1 MNTITYNIKIGGV
14 EKAPHL
20 VQSDNTLNTIYAV
33 DTRSL
38 NKSLFNIRNTSKDNE
53 NRFIKFVSKTIKG
66 MTVRSNSENIL
77 ITDIYDN
84 GTPLYR
90 KTPIRFKEYDYI
102 LINGIKPVSDSNF
115 LYTNDDSVHVSYY
128 KNNLLIL
135 EYVDTTYPVYINS
148 SYKNYESI
156 YSIDGK
162 VFKSVFDKDHYTIT
176 WNNTETSYKVL
187 DTPIF
192 NVSEYSI
199 YNTDILSL
207 FINSFIMK
215 RKSINYST
223 IRHGLNLVKVENEIA
238 KYSNN
243 EILLKNSGVSKTNI
257 KISFIKDGVSVK
269 DILGNSLENYEIEPK
284 YGSIKLHRFKEEIS
298 AISYDKVIV
307 DYHYYDF
314 ISNNIKIPRYIVD
327 SSEYI
332 SVGLT
337 KDGLKYYAYDSFGF
351 IIFSNHKINNL
362 PYAINLVDKSPLK
375 WEISGQPEN
384 SGNMYTG
391 EKVTEDFIEISK
403 ISIKDM
409 SKLKYV
415 LNKRPSL
422 PISGG
427 HGLREIYIPNLA
439 YCRIVIG
446 KEKESYFNSGVSELN
461 VGMSTQGTLSLYMST
476 DTKVVFQL
484 DYSKDKYSDDVEYVN
499 EDMQKN
505 LDFKNPPFINKD
517 PLKYEVIYIDG
528 KTYFK
533 LNSIKK
539 HYDDKV
545 YFIVNKEDIKP
556 GYRFSVVY
564 GDSIPTMVHKI

>member
-77 ITDIYDN
+77 ITDVYDN

-102 LINGIKPVSDSNF
+102 LINGVKPVSDSNF

-199 YNTDILSL
+199 YNTDMLSL

-215 RKSINYST
+215 RKGINYST

-307 DYHYYDF
+307 GYHYYDF

-391 EKVTEDFIEISK
+391 EKVTEGFIEISK

-484 DYSKDKYSDDVEYVN
+484 DYSKDKYSDDVEYVDEN
-499 EDMQKN
+499 MQKD
-505 LDFKNPPFINKD
+505 LDFKNPPFINKG

-528 KTYFK
+528 KTYSK

-556 GYRFSVVY
+556 DYRFSVVY

>member
-102 LINGIKPVSDSNF
+102 LINGVKPVSDSNF

-187 DTPIF
+187 YTPIF

-199 YNTDILSL
+199 YNTDMLSL

-484 DYSKDKYSDDVEYVN
+484 DYSKDKYSDDVEYVDEN
-499 EDMQKN
+499 MQKD

>member
-38 NKSLFNIRNTSKDNE
+38 NKSLFNIRNTSKDNK

-102 LINGIKPVSDSNF
+102 LINGVKPISDSNF

-199 YNTDILSL
+199 YNTDMLSL
-207 FINSFIMK
+207 FINNFIMK
-215 RKSINYST
+215 RKGINYST

-243 EILLKNSGVSKTNI
+243 EILLKNSGVLKTNI

-362 PYAINLVDKSPLK
+362 PYAINLVDKSLLK

-391 EKVTEDFIEISK
+391 EKAAEDFIEISK

-446 KEKESYFNSGVSELN
+446 KEKESHFNSGVSELN

-484 DYSKDKYSDDVEYVN
+484 DCSKDKYSDDVEYVD
-499 EDMQKN
+499 EDMQKD

-528 KTYFK
+528 KTYSK

-556 GYRFSVVY
+556 DYRFSVVY

>member
-77 ITDIYDN
+77 ITDVYDN

-102 LINGIKPVSDSNF
+102 LINGVKPVSDSNF

-199 YNTDILSL
+199 YNTDMLSL

-298 AISYDKVIV
+298 AISYDNVIV

-391 EKVTEDFIEISK
+391 EKVTEGFIEISK

-427 HGLREIYIPNLA
+427 HGLREIYIPNLS

-484 DYSKDKYSDDVEYVN
+484 DYSKDKYSDDVEYVD
-499 EDMQKN
+499 EDMQKD

>member
-102 LINGIKPVSDSNF
+102 LINGVKPVSDSNF

-199 YNTDILSL
+199 YNTDMLSL

-314 ISNNIKIPRYIVD
+314 ISNNIKMPRYIVD

-484 DYSKDKYSDDVEYVN
+484 DYSKDKYSDDVEYVDEN
-499 EDMQKN
+499 MQKD

>member
-102 LINGIKPVSDSNF
+102 LINGVKPVSDSNF

-199 YNTDILSL
+199 YNTDMLSL

-484 DYSKDKYSDDVEYVN
+484 DYSKDKYSDDVEYVDEN
-499 EDMQKN
+499 MQKD

-545 YFIVNKEDIKP
+545 YFIVNKEDIKQ

>member
-102 LINGIKPVSDSNF
+102 LINGVKPVSDSNF

-162 VFKSVFDKDHYTIT
+162 VFKSVFDKGHYTIT

-199 YNTDILSL
+199 YNTDMLSL

-215 RKSINYST
+215 RKGINYST

-391 EKVTEDFIEISK
+391 EKVAEDFIEISK

-439 YCRIVIG
+439 YCRIIIG

-484 DYSKDKYSDDVEYVN
+484 DYSKDKYSDDVEYVD
-499 EDMQKN
+499 EDMQKD
-505 LDFKNPPFINKD
+505 LDFKNPTFINKD

-528 KTYFK
+528 KTYSK

-539 HYDDKV
+539 HYDDRV

>member
-33 DTRSL
+33 DIRSL

-102 LINGIKPVSDSNF
+102 LINGVKPVSDSNF

-199 YNTDILSL
+199 YNTDMLSL

-223 IRHGLNLVKVENEIA
+223 IRRGLNLVKVENEIA

-269 DILGNSLENYEIEPK
+269 DILGDSLENYEIEPK

-298 AISYDKVIV
+298 AISYDKVV
-307 DYHYYDF
+307 VNYHYYDF

-391 EKVTEDFIEISK
+391 EKVAEDFIEISK

-484 DYSKDKYSDDVEYVN
+484 DYSKDKYSDDVEYVD
-499 EDMQKN
+499 EDMQKD

-528 KTYFK
+528 KTYSK

-556 GYRFSVVY
+556 DYRVSVVY

>member
-20 VQSDNTLNTIYAV
+20 VQSDNTLNTIYAI

-53 NRFIKFVSKTIKG
+53 NRFIKFISKTIKG

-102 LINGIKPVSDSNF
+102 LINGVKPVSDSNF

-199 YNTDILSL
+199 YNTDMLSL
-207 FINSFIMK
+207 FINSFIME
-215 RKSINYST
+215 RKGINYST

-307 DYHYYDF
+307 DYHYYGF

-337 KDGLKYYAYDSFGF
+337 KDGLKYYAYDPFGF

-375 WEISGQPEN
+375 WEISGQLEN

-391 EKVTEDFIEISK
+391 EKVAEDFIEISK

-439 YCRIVIG
+439 YCRMVIG

-484 DYSKDKYSDDVEYVN
+484 DHSKDKYSDDVEYVD
-499 EDMQKN
+499 EDMQKD

>member
-102 LINGIKPVSDSNF
+102 LINGVKPVSDSNF

-199 YNTDILSL
+199 YNTDMLSL

-427 HGLREIYIPNLA
+427 YGLREIYIPNLA

-484 DYSKDKYSDDVEYVN
+484 DYSKDKYSDDVEYVDK
-499 EDMQKN
+499 DMQKD

-539 HYDDKV
+539 HYDDKA

>member
-102 LINGIKPVSDSNF
+102 LINGVKPVSDSNF

-199 YNTDILSL
+199 YNTDMLSL

-215 RKSINYST
+215 RKGINYST

-243 EILLKNSGVSKTNI
+243 EILLKNSGVSKPNI

-391 EKVTEDFIEISK
+391 EKVAEDFIEISK

-422 PISGG
+422 QISGG

-484 DYSKDKYSDDVEYVN
+484 DYSKDKYSDDVEYVDEN
-499 EDMQKN
+499 MQKD

-528 KTYFK
+528 KTYSK

-539 HYDDKV
+539 HYNDKV

-556 GYRFSVVY
+556 GYRFSAVY

>member
-102 LINGIKPVSDSNF
+102 LINGVKPVSDSNF

-199 YNTDILSL
+199 YNTDMLSL

-257 KISFIKDGVSVK
+257 KISFIKDGVSVR

-484 DYSKDKYSDDVEYVN
+484 DYSKDKYSDDVEYVDEN
-499 EDMQKN
+499 MQKD

>member
-102 LINGIKPVSDSNF
+102 LINGVKPVSDSNF

-199 YNTDILSL
+199 YNTDMLSL

-484 DYSKDKYSDDVEYVN
+484 DYSKDKYSDDVEYVDEN
-499 EDMQKN
+499 MQKD

-517 PLKYEVIYIDG
+517 SLKYEVIYIDG

>member
-38 NKSLFNIRNTSKDNE
+38 NKSLFNIRNTSRDNE

-102 LINGIKPVSDSNF
+102 LINGVKPVSDSNF

-156 YSIDGK
+156 YSIDSK

-199 YNTDILSL
+199 YNTDMLSL

-269 DILGNSLENYEIEPK
+269 DIIGNSLENYEIEPK

-307 DYHYYDF
+307 NYHYYDF

-362 PYAINLVDKSPLK
+362 PYAINLVNKSPLK

-422 PISGG
+422 PVSGG

-446 KEKESYFNSGVSELN
+446 KEKESYFNFGVSELN

-484 DYSKDKYSDDVEYVN
+484 DYSKDKYSDDVEYVD
-499 EDMQKN
+499 EDMQKD

-545 YFIVNKEDIKP
+545 YFIVNKDDIKP
-556 GYRFSVVY
+556 DYRFSVVY

>member
-102 LINGIKPVSDSNF
+102 LINGVKPVSDSNF

-162 VFKSVFDKDHYTIT
+162 VFKSIFDKDHYTIT

-199 YNTDILSL
+199 YNTDMLSL

-403 ISIKDM
+403 VSIKDM
-409 SKLKYV
+409 SKLKYI

-484 DYSKDKYSDDVEYVN
+484 DYSKDKYSDDVEYVD
-499 EDMQKN
+499 EDMQKD

>member
-102 LINGIKPVSDSNF
+102 LINDVKPVSDSNF

-199 YNTDILSL
+199 YNTDMLSL

-298 AISYDKVIV
+298 TISYDKVIV

-391 EKVTEDFIEISK
+391 EKVTEGFIEISK

-484 DYSKDKYSDDVEYVN
+484 DYSKDKYSDDVEYVD
-499 EDMQKN
+499 EDMQKD

>member
-102 LINGIKPVSDSNF
+102 LINDVKPVSDSNF

-199 YNTDILSL
+199 YNTDMLSL

-298 AISYDKVIV
+298 TISYDKVIV

-391 EKVTEDFIEISK
+391 EKVTEGFIEISK

-484 DYSKDKYSDDVEYVN
+484 DYSKDKYSDDVEYVDEN
-499 EDMQKN
+499 MQKD

-528 KTYFK
+528 KTYSK

-556 GYRFSVVY
+556 DYRFSVVY

>member
-102 LINGIKPVSDSNF
+102 LINGVKPVSDSNF

-199 YNTDILSL
+199 YNTDMLSL

-215 RKSINYST
+215 RKGINYST

-484 DYSKDKYSDDVEYVN
+484 DYSKDKYSDDVEYVD
-499 EDMQKN
+499 EDMQKD

>member
-102 LINGIKPVSDSNF
+102 LINDVKPVSDSNF

-199 YNTDILSL
+199 YNTDMLSL

-427 HGLREIYIPNLA
+427 YGLREIYIPNLA

-484 DYSKDKYSDDVEYVN
+484 DYSKDKYSDDVEYVDEN
-499 EDMQKN
+499 MQKD

-528 KTYFK
+528 KTYSK

-556 GYRFSVVY
+556 DYRFSVVY

>member
-102 LINGIKPVSDSNF
+102 LINGVKPVSDSNF

-199 YNTDILSL
+199 YNTDMLSL

-215 RKSINYST
+215 RKGINYST

-269 DILGNSLENYEIEPK
+269 DILGNSLENYEVEPK

-351 IIFSNHKINNL
+351 IIFSNNKINNL

-384 SGNMYTG
+384 SGNMYTR
-391 EKVTEDFIEISK
+391 EKVTEDFIDISK

-484 DYSKDKYSDDVEYVN
+484 DYSKDKYSDDVEYVDEN
-499 EDMQKN
+499 MQKD

>member
-102 LINGIKPVSDSNF
+102 LINGVKPVSDSNF

-199 YNTDILSL
+199 YNTDMLSL

-215 RKSINYST
+215 RKGINYST

-362 PYAINLVDKSPLK
+362 PYAINLVDKSTLK

-391 EKVTEDFIEISK
+391 EKVAEDFIEISK

-484 DYSKDKYSDDVEYVN
+484 DYSKDKYSDDVEYVD
-499 EDMQKN
+499 EDMQKD
-505 LDFKNPPFINKD
+505 LDFKNPTFINKD

-528 KTYFK
+528 KTYSK

-545 YFIVNKEDIKP
+545 YFIVNKEDINP

>member
-84 GTPLYR
+84 GAPLYR

-102 LINGIKPVSDSNF
+102 LINDVKPVSDSNF

-199 YNTDILSL
+199 YNTDMLSL

-257 KISFIKDGVSVK
+257 KISFIKDGMSVK

-298 AISYDKVIV
+298 TISYDKVIV

-427 HGLREIYIPNLA
+427 HGLREIYVPNLA

-461 VGMSTQGTLSLYMST
+461 VGISTQGTLSLYMST

-484 DYSKDKYSDDVEYVN
+484 DYSKDKYSDNVEYVN
-499 EDMQKN
+499 EDMQKD
-505 LDFKNPPFINKD
+505 LDFKNPSFINKD

>member
-102 LINGIKPVSDSNF
+102 LINGVKPVSDSNF

-199 YNTDILSL
+199 YNTDMLSL

-337 KDGLKYYAYDSFGF
+337 KNGLKYYAYDSFGF

-484 DYSKDKYSDDVEYVN
+484 DYYKDKYSDDVEYVD
-499 EDMQKN
+499 EDMQKD

-528 KTYFK
+528 KTYSK

>member
-102 LINGIKPVSDSNF
+102 LINDVKPVSDSNF

-199 YNTDILSL
+199 YNTDMLSL

-362 PYAINLVDKSPLK
+362 PYAINLADKSPLK

-427 HGLREIYIPNLA
+427 YGLREIYIPNLA

-484 DYSKDKYSDDVEYVN
+484 DYSKDKYSDDVEYVDEN
-499 EDMQKN
+499 MQKD

-528 KTYFK
+528 KTYSK

-556 GYRFSVVY
+556 DYRFSVVY

>member
-53 NRFIKFVSKTIKG
+53 NRFIKFISKTIKG

-102 LINGIKPVSDSNF
+102 LINGVKPVSDSNF

-156 YSIDGK
+156 YSIDSK

-199 YNTDILSL
+199 YNTDMLSL

-284 YGSIKLHRFKEEIS
+284 YGAIKLHRFKEEIS

-362 PYAINLVDKSPLK
+362 PYAINLVDKYPLK

-476 DTKVVFQL
+476 DTKVIFQL
-484 DYSKDKYSDDVEYVN
+484 DYSKDKYSDNVEYVD
-499 EDMQKN
+499 EDMQKD

>member
-102 LINGIKPVSDSNF
+102 LINGVKPVSDSNF

-128 KNNLLIL
+128 KDDLLIL

-199 YNTDILSL
+199 YNTDMLSL

-223 IRHGLNLVKVENEIA
+223 IRRGLNLVKVENEIA

-375 WEISGQPEN
+375 WGISGQPEN

-484 DYSKDKYSDDVEYVN
+484 DYSKDKYSDDVEYVDEN
-499 EDMQKN
+499 MQN
-505 LDFKNPPFINKD
+505 DLDFKNPPFINKD

-528 KTYFK
+528 KTYSK

-545 YFIVNKEDIKP
+545 YFIVNKEDIKT

>member
-77 ITDIYDN
+77 ITDVYDN

-102 LINGIKPVSDSNF
+102 LINGVKPVSDSNF
-115 LYTNDDSVHVSYY
+115 LYTNDNSVHVSYY

-199 YNTDILSL
+199 YNTDMLSL

-215 RKSINYST
+215 RKGINYST

-243 EILLKNSGVSKTNI
+243 EILLKNSGVSKPNI
-257 KISFIKDGVSVK
+257 KISFIKDGMSVK

-298 AISYDKVIV
+298 AISYDNVIV

-391 EKVTEDFIEISK
+391 EKVTEGFIEISK

-484 DYSKDKYSDDVEYVN
+484 DYSKDKYSDDVEYVDEN
-499 EDMQKN
+499 MQKD

-528 KTYFK
+528 KTYSK

-556 GYRFSVVY
+556 DYRFSVVY

>member
-53 NRFIKFVSKTIKG
+53 NRFIKFVSKTIRG

-102 LINGIKPVSDSNF
+102 LINGVKPVSDSNF

-199 YNTDILSL
+199 YNTDMLSL

-215 RKSINYST
+215 RKGINYST

-269 DILGNSLENYEIEPK
+269 DILGSSLENYEIEPK

-298 AISYDKVIV
+298 AISYDKIIV

-391 EKVTEDFIEISK
+391 EKVTEGFIEISK

-484 DYSKDKYSDDVEYVN
+484 DYSKDKYSDDVEYVD
-499 EDMQKN
+499 EDMQKD

-556 GYRFSVVY
+556 DYRFSVVY

>member
-102 LINGIKPVSDSNF
+102 LINGVKPVSDSNF

-199 YNTDILSL
+199 YNTDMLSL

-484 DYSKDKYSDDVEYVN
+484 DYSKDKYSDDVEYVDEN
-499 EDMQKN
+499 MQKD

-528 KTYFK
+528 KTYFR

>member
-102 LINGIKPVSDSNF
+102 LINDVKPVSDSNF

-199 YNTDILSL
+199 YNTDMLSL

-215 RKSINYST
+215 RKSINYFT

-337 KDGLKYYAYDSFGF
+337 KDGLKYYAYDYFGF

-427 HGLREIYIPNLA
+427 YGLREIYIPNLA

-484 DYSKDKYSDDVEYVN
+484 DYSKDKYSDDVEYVDEN
-499 EDMQKN
+499 MQKD

-528 KTYFK
+528 KTYSK

-556 GYRFSVVY
+556 DYRFSVVY

>member
-102 LINGIKPVSDSNF
+102 LINDVKPVSDSNF

-162 VFKSVFDKDHYTIT
+162 VFKSIFDKDHYTIT

-199 YNTDILSL
+199 YNTDMLSL

-307 DYHYYDF
+307 DYYYYDF

-427 HGLREIYIPNLA
+427 YGLREIYIPNLA

-484 DYSKDKYSDDVEYVN
+484 DYSKDKYSDDVEYVDEN
-499 EDMQKN
+499 MQKD

-528 KTYFK
+528 KTYSK

-556 GYRFSVVY
+556 DYRFSVVY

>member
-102 LINGIKPVSDSNF
+102 LINGVKPVSDSNF

-135 EYVDTTYPVYINS
+135 EYVDTTYPVYINY

-199 YNTDILSL
+199 YNTDMLSL

-484 DYSKDKYSDDVEYVN
+484 DYSKDKYSDDVEYVDEN
-499 EDMQKN
+499 MQKD

-517 PLKYEVIYIDG
+517 PLKYEVIYIDS

-564 GDSIPTMVHKI
+564 CDSIPTMVHKI

>member
-77 ITDIYDN
+77 ITDVYDN

-102 LINGIKPVSDSNF
+102 LINGVKPVSDSNF

-199 YNTDILSL
+199 YNTDMLSL

-215 RKSINYST
+215 RKGINYST

-257 KISFIKDGVSVK
+257 KISFIKDGMSVK

-298 AISYDKVIV
+298 AISYDNVIV

-391 EKVTEDFIEISK
+391 EKVTEGFIEISK

-484 DYSKDKYSDDVEYVN
+484 DYSKDKYSDDVEYVDEN
-499 EDMQKN
+499 MQKD

-528 KTYFK
+528 KTYSK

-556 GYRFSVVY
+556 DYRFSVVY

>member
-38 NKSLFNIRNTSKDNE
+38 NKSLFNIRNTSRDNE

-102 LINGIKPVSDSNF
+102 LINGVKPVSDSNF

-199 YNTDILSL
+199 YNTDMLSL

-223 IRHGLNLVKVENEIA
+223 IRRGLNLVKVENEIA

-298 AISYDKVIV
+298 AISYDKIIV

-484 DYSKDKYSDDVEYVN
+484 DYSKDKYNDNVEYVD
-499 EDMQKN
+499 EDMQKD

-528 KTYFK
+528 KTYSK

-556 GYRFSVVY
+556 GYRLSVVY

>member
-102 LINGIKPVSDSNF
+102 LINGVKPVSDSNF

-199 YNTDILSL
+199 YNTDMLSL

-223 IRHGLNLVKVENEIA
+223 IRRGLNLVKVENEIA

-314 ISNNIKIPRYIVD
+314 ISNNIKIPRYIAD

-484 DYSKDKYSDDVEYVN
+484 DYSKDKYSDNVEYVD
-499 EDMQKN
+499 EDMQKD

-528 KTYFK
+528 KTYSK

-556 GYRFSVVY
+556 DYRFSVVY

>member
-102 LINGIKPVSDSNF
+102 LINGVKPVSDSNF

-199 YNTDILSL
+199 YNTDMLSL

-215 RKSINYST
+215 RKDINYST

-484 DYSKDKYSDDVEYVN
+484 DYSKDKYSDDVEYVD
-499 EDMQKN
+499 EDMQKD
-505 LDFKNPPFINKD
+505 LDFKNPTFINKD

-528 KTYFK
+528 KTYSK

>member
-33 DTRSL
+33 DTRGL

-102 LINGIKPVSDSNF
+102 LINGVKPVSDSNF

-199 YNTDILSL
+199 YNTDMLSL

-215 RKSINYST
+215 RKGINYST

-362 PYAINLVDKSPLK
+362 PYAINLVDKTPLK

-391 EKVTEDFIEISK
+391 EKITEDFIEISK

-484 DYSKDKYSDDVEYVN
+484 DYSKDKYNDDVEYVG
-499 EDMQKN
+499 EDMQKD

>member
-102 LINGIKPVSDSNF
+102 LINGVKPVSDSNF

-199 YNTDILSL
+199 YNTDMLSL

-215 RKSINYST
+215 RKGINYST

-284 YGSIKLHRFKEEIS
+284 YGSIKLHRFKEEIYT
-298 AISYDKVIV
+298 ISYDKVIV

-362 PYAINLVDKSPLK
+362 PYAINLVDESPLK

-427 HGLREIYIPNLA
+427 YGLREIYIPNLA

-484 DYSKDKYSDDVEYVN
+484 DYSKDKYSDDVEYVDEN
-499 EDMQKN
+499 MQKD

-528 KTYFK
+528 KIYSK

-556 GYRFSVVY
+556 DYRFSVVY

>member
-102 LINGIKPVSDSNF
+102 LINGVKPVSDSNF

-135 EYVDTTYPVYINS
+135 EYVDTTYPAYINS

-199 YNTDILSL
+199 YNTDMLSL

-362 PYAINLVDKSPLK
+362 PYAINLVDKSSLK

-439 YCRIVIG
+439 YCKIVIG

-484 DYSKDKYSDDVEYVN
+484 DYSKDKYSDDVEYVDEN
-499 EDMQKN
+499 MQKD

-528 KTYFK
+528 KTYFR